1 MATRLGSAA
10 SSKTAA
16 AATPGGRIGKSAANQ
31 FPRGG
36 WCPRRTLIAALLTV
50 ACAVAL
56 GACGSGSSGS
66 GSSAGTT
73 ADSGGEAAQGGSI
86 TIASLTP
93 PLSLDPAKNSNTVES
108 QYFMDLA
115 YEPLIR
121 LEPDGS
127 LGAGLAASWKY
138 LGGGQQTFE
147 LTLRPDAKFSDGSPV
162 TAQAVVNS
170 LDYVRKANGPVGVY
184 INQIKSAEA
193 AGKDTVRLHLAQPD
207 PTIALVLTQRFLIGD
222 IIGPK
227 AIADP
232 ESLGTTT
239 DGAGQYVLDTKQ
251 TVSGDHYTFV
261 PNPHYFEPA
270 AVHFDKFTI
279 SVIEN
284 PQTALAA
291 LQSGQVSYMSGN
303 PTLAPA
309 AESAGVN
316 VVSTVSAWYGAFL
329 FDRDGE
335 VTPALGSQQVRQALN
350 YATDREGIT
359 QALFGEYGK
368 PSAEPSVPGYEG
380 EGYVPALEGEYPY
393 DPDKAK
399 EMLAEAG
406 YPNGF
411 SVTMGASNAFGNG
424 VGMAQALASD
434 WAKIG
439 VKVDIKQFKDI
450 DAIVGPWAGREL
462 PTVTGYYDAQPM
474 FIFAGQALAKE
485 AGLFNPWESV
495 DPQLTKLIDAAYAA
509 APGQQADAWS
519 AVTERVVDLGWF
531 VPVTAGAAV
540 YFGAEDL
547 QGLEVSPVSFAPN
560 PTRFHF

>member
-10 SSKTAA
+10 RRKTAA
-16 AATPGGRIGKSAANQ
+16 ASTPGGRTGKSAANQ
-31 FPRGG
+31 LPRGR
-36 WCPRRTLIAALLTV
+36 WCPRRTLLAAFLLV
-50 ACAVAL
+50 GCAILV
-56 GACGSGSSGS
+56 GACGSGTSGS
-66 GSSAGTT
+66 TN
-73 ADSGGEAAQGGSI
+73 ADSSNGGGGEAAQGGSI

-121 LEPDGS
+121 LEPDGN
-127 LGAGLAASWKY
+127 LAPGLATSWEY
-138 LGGGQQTFE
+138 VGGGQQTFE

-162 TAQAVVNS
+162 TPQAVVNS
-170 LDYVRKANGPVGVY
+170 LDYVREANGPVGVY
-184 INQIKSAEA
+184 INQIKSAEP
-193 AGKDTVRLHLAQPD
+193 AGKDKVRLHLAQPD
-207 PTIALVLTQRFLIGD
+207 PTIGLVLTQRFLIGD

-227 AIADP
+227 ALKNP

-239 DGAGQYVLDTKQ
+239 DGAGQYVLDAKQ

-261 PNPHYFEPA
+261 PNAQYFEPD
-270 AVHFDKFTI
+270 AVHFDQFTI
-279 SVIEN
+279 RVIEN

-291 LQSGQVSYMSGN
+291 LQSGQISYMSGN

-316 VVSTVSAWYGAFL
+316 VVSTLSAWYGAFL
-329 FDRDGE
+329 FDRNGE
-335 VTPALGSQQVRQALN
+335 VTPALGNQQVRQALN

-359 QALFGEYGK
+359 QALFGEFGK

-380 EGYVPALEGEYPY
+380 EGYVPALEGKYLY
-393 DPDKAK
+393 DPEKAK
-399 EMLAEAG
+399 KMLAEAG

-411 SVTMGASNAFGNG
+411 SVTMGATNAFGNG

-439 VKVDIKQFKDI
+439 VKVDIKQYKDI
-450 DAIVGPWAGREL
+450 DAIVGPWAAKEL

-495 DPQLTKLIDAAYAA
+495 DPELTKLIEAAYAA
-509 APGQQADAWS
+509 APNHQADAWA
-519 AVTERVVDLGWF
+519 AVTEQVVDLGWF

-540 YFGAEDL
+540 YFGSEDL
-547 QGLEVSPVSFAPN
+547 QGVEASPVSFGPN
-560 PTRFHF
+560 PTLFHF

>member
-1 MATRLGSAA
+1 MRTRLGPAAPRASVVASTPGRQTGRSAA
-10 SSKTAA
+10 TE
-16 AATPGGRIGKSAANQ
+16 
-31 FPRGG
+31 RGG
-36 WCPRRTLIAALLTV
+36 WGTHRTLIGALLMV
-50 ACAVAL
+50 VCALAL
-56 GACGSGSSGS
+56 GACGSDSSG
-66 GSSAGTT
+66 GATAKGTT
-73 ADSGGEAAQGGSI
+73 DSGGEVAQGGSI
-86 TIASLTP
+86 TIASVTP

-127 LGAGLAASWKY
+127 LGPGLATSWKY
-138 LGGGQQTFE
+138 VGGGQETFE

-162 TAQAVVNS
+162 TPQSVVDS
-170 LDYVRKANGPVGVY
+170 LNYVKKAKGPVGVY
-184 INQIKSAEA
+184 VNTIKTAKA
-193 AGKDTVRLHLAQPD
+193 VGKDKVRLELVQPD

-222 IIGPK
+222 IIGPAGIK
-227 AIADP
+227 DP
-232 ESLGTTT
+232 EALGTTT
-239 DGAGQYVLDTKQ
+239 AGAGQYMLDPKQ

-261 PNPHYFEPA
+261 PNPHYFDPSA
-270 AVHFDKFTI
+270 IHFDQFTI
-279 SVIEN
+279 RVIEN

-291 LQSGQVSYMSGN
+291 LQSGQISYMSGN

-309 AESAGVN
+309 AESAGAN
-316 VVSTVSAWYGAFL
+316 VVSTLSAWYGAFL

-359 QALFGEYGK
+359 SALFGEFGK
-368 PSAEPSVPGYEG
+368 PSAEPSVPGYEN
-380 EGYVPALEGEYPY
+380 EGYVPALEGEYAY
-393 DPDKAK
+393 DPEKAK
-399 EMLAEAG
+399 ELLAEAG
-406 YPNGF
+406 YADGF
-411 SVTMGASNAFGNG
+411 SVTMGASSVFGNG
-424 VGMAQALASD
+424 VAMAQALASD

-439 VKVDIKQFKDI
+439 VKVDIQQFKDI
-450 DAIVGPWAGREL
+450 DSIVGPWAGREL

-495 DPQLTKLIDAAYAA
+495 DPELTKLIDAAYAA
-509 APGQQADAWS
+509 APAEQGAAWS

-547 QGLEVSPVSFAPN
+547 QGLEASPVSFAPN
-560 PTRFHF
+560 PTLFHF